1 MLLSI
6 DREIFMLIVFIRTII
21 LFVLIITLMRIMGKR
36 QIGQLQ
42 ASELV
47 VSLIIADL
55 AAIPMGNV
63 GIPLLSGIVP
73 ILTLFIGEAILSY
86 ISLRSQTARK
96 ILSGKPS
103 IIISKGKIVEKELNK
118 QRFSIDDLVEQLRIK
133 NVSNIE
139 DVEYAILETGGNLSI
154 ILKTNKM
161 PVLKEDLNIDAKY
174 EGLPITLI
182 IDGILINENLS
193 AAGLNINWI
202 NNELKINKIS
212 SVKDI
217 LFAFVTNDKVFKY
230 QLKESQKG

>member
-230 QLKESQKG
+230 QLKESQEG

>member
-21 LFVLIITLMRIMGKR
+21 LFILIVALMRIMGKR

-73 ILTLFIGEAILSY
+73 ILTLFIGEAVLSY

-103 IIISKGKIVEKELNK
+103 IIISKGKIVENELNK

-154 ILKTNKM
+154 ILKTAKM
-161 PVLKEDLNIDAKY
+161 PVLKEDLNINAKY

-182 IDGILINENLS
+182 IDGVLINENLS

-202 NNELKINKIS
+202 NNELKINKIA

-217 LFAFVTNDKVFKY
+217 FFAFVTNDKVFKY
-230 QLKESQKG
+230 QLKESQKR

>member
-103 IIISKGKIVEKELNK
+103 IIISRGKIVEKELNK

-161 PVLKEDLNIDAKY
+161 PVLKEDLSIDAKY

-202 NNELKINKIS
+202 NNELKINKIA

-230 QLKESQKG
+230 QLKESQEG